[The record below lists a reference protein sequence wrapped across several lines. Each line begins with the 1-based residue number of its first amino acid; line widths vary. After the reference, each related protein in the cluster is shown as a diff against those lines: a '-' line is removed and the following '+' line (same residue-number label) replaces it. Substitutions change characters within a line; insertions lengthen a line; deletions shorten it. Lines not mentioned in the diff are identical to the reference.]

1 MKKRITLDLN
11 LSSFMVLGLDAC
23 DACLLR
29 ATHQHT
35 HTHTHTKRGYS
46 PSVTAIRAATVFI
59 NFMRLVRG
67 NTFCMVY

>member
-23 DACLLR
+23 DACLLGV
-29 ATHQHT
+29 THQHA
-35 HTHTHTKRGYS
+35 HTKRGYS

-59 NFMRLVRG
+59 SMDQEPL
-67 NTFCMVY
+67 

>member
-35 HTHTHTKRGYS
+35 HTHTQRGYS